1 MHLFNKPTELC
12 HGTAMP
18 YIDQR
23 PKHDCMSIEE
33 ATVSTMREMAV
44 LTG

>member
-1 MHLFNKPTELC
+1 
-12 HGTAMP
+12 MP
-18 YIDQR
+18 NIGQR
-23 PKHDCMSIEE
+23 PKHDSMSIEE